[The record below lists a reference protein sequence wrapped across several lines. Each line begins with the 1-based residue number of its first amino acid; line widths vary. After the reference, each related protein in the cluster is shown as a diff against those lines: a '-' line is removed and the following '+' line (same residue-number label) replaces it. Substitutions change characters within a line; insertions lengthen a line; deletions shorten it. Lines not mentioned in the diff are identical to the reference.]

1 VEKGPRRPR
10 IGFDARALAFP
21 AGGVRRYVREIFSL
35 LPALEPSIDFIAVDP
50 PPGIELPPGTKSG
63 PYCPGLPTNL
73 ARAAIALPL
82 AVRRARLDL
91 FHAPAYTAPLRGH
104 TPVVL
109 TVHDVSYARVPEFYA
124 HRAGRVRQWF
134 YRRSATRAARVITDS
149 EFSRREIAAAYAL
162 PESEMAVIP
171 LGVGAPFAPASADPA
186 AILPSG
192 IAPPYVL
199 HVGDLHPRRDLITAL
214 RAVIAVRA
222 RAARRSGAGRGGPA
236 SEELGGVQG
245 PPPSEIAGSSL
256 RLVCAGT
263 DRGSAAALRRFGAE
277 AAAPDALVLPGP
289 VSEGDLVRLYQQA
302 VALVYPSLYE
312 GFGLP
317 VLEAMACGLPVVAA
331 RAGSVPEVLGDAG
344 ILVDGGDWLGVAD
357 ALAVL
362 LAGPE
367 RRAAL
372 RDRGLAR
379 AADFSWERTARRTLD
394 VYRAC
399 LREAGSGSLAG
410 VS

>member
-1 VEKGPRRPR
+1 VGKRSRRPR

-50 PPGIELPPGTKSG
+50 PPGIELPPGTRSG
-63 PYCPGLPTNL
+63 PYCLGLPTNL

-199 HVGDLHPRRDLITAL
+199 HVGDLHPRRDLVTAL
-214 RAVIAVRA
+214 RAVIAVR
-222 RAARRSGAGRGGPA
+222 GR
-236 SEELGGVQG
+236 
-245 PPPSEIAGSSL
+245 EIAGGSSL

-344 ILVDGGDWLGVAD
+344 ILVDGGDWRGVAD

>member
-1 VEKGPRRPR
+1 VEKRPRRPR

-50 PPGIELPPGTKSG
+50 PPGIELPPGTRSG
-63 PYCPGLPTNL
+63 PHSLGLPTNL

-91 FHAPAYTAPLRGH
+91 FHAPAYTAPLSGH

-124 HRAGRVRQWF
+124 HRAGPVRQWF

-162 PESEMAVIP
+162 PESQMAVIP
-171 LGVGAPFAPASADPA
+171 LGVGAPFAPASAAPA

-199 HVGDLHPRRDLITAL
+199 HVGDLHPRRDLVTAL
-214 RAVIAVRA
+214 RAVIAVRTGGIP
-222 RAARRSGAGRGGPA
+222 AASR
-236 SEELGGVQG
+236 LQ
-245 PPPSEIAGSSL
+245 
-256 RLVCAGT
+256 LVCAGA
-263 DRGSAAALRRFGAE
+263 DCGSAAELRRLAAE
-277 AAAPDALVLPGP
+277 AGAADALVLAGP

-344 ILVDGGDWLGVAD
+344 ILVDARDSAAVAD

-362 LAGPE
+362 LASPE
-367 RRAAL
+367 RRENL

-394 VYRAC
+394 VYRTC
-399 LREAGSGSLAG
+399 LREAGSASLAG